1 MVETYS
7 QEIKQFAKMSLVIC
21 MARSFQKNQMEW
33 FVIFFLIFV
42 MDRKGQVI
50 LDDTITKVL
59 HDITGWNQ
67 ETMAKIIWRLDAE
80 GLLSSQTSKRL
91 QMNDIFTNKM
101 RVVKNRN
108 GYKGKDPDYGQSA
121 REVVERVQ
129 KLLSRVTK
137 NRPADDDEESK
148 MIRELKAEI
157 KNMRE
162 MDAEK
167 AKLIEEKSRMIE
179 FLQDT
184 VKTQG
189 RHIEML
195 LAKFD
200 RIVAAAASDDL
211 PSVKACLRLVHSVP
225 ATVE

>member
-1 MVETYS
+1 MAVIYS
-7 QEIKQFAKMSLVIC
+7 QEIKQFAKLSLVLC
-21 MARSFQKNQMEW
+21 MARSFQKKHMDW
-33 FVIFFLIFV
+33 FVVFFLMFI
-42 MDRKGQVI
+42 MDRRGYVI

-59 HDITGWNQ
+59 HCITGWNQ
-67 ETMAKIIWRLDAE
+67 DSLTKIIGRLHDE
-80 GLLSSQTSKRL
+80 CVLTSETSKRL
-91 QMNDIFTNKM
+91 QMNPIFTNKVRM
-101 RVVKNRN
+101 VKHRN
-108 GYKGKDPDYGQSA
+108 GYLGNDPDYGQSA

-167 AKLIEEKSRMIE
+167 VKMIE
-179 FLQDT
+179 FLQNT
-184 VKTQG
+184 VTSQLSTIQMMQRTIDK
-189 RHIEML
+189 
-195 LAKFD
+195 
-200 RIVAAAASDDL
+200 IVAAAASDDL